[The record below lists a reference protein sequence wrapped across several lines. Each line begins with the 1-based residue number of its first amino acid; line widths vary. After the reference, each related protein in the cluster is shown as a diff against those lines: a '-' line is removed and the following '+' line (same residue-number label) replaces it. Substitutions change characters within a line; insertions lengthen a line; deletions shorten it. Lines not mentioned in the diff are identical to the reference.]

1 MGKRKPAYDELAF
14 VDIPA
19 HGQTPR
25 YHDFAINRRP
35 LSLILTEQNARVTA
49 GVFGWQES
57 KVELRYALQLLLRE
71 RSELPSERVPLYIC
85 ERCADLGC
93 GCIAVKVSEYEECV
107 VWSAFAY
114 DDNFSK
120 QTGEELTSSFPEL
133 RDYYF
138 LRTQY
143 EEALDRFS
151 AGRRMKKKP

>member
-1 MGKRKPAYDELAF
+1 MAKRAKAYDELSF
-14 VDIPA
+14 VDVPA
-19 HGQTPR
+19 RGQTPR
-25 YHDFAINRRP
+25 YFDFAINRRP
-35 LSLILTEQNARVTA
+35 LSLILAAEEAKVTA
-49 GVFGWQES
+49 GVFGWQPS
-57 KVELRYALQLLLRE
+57 QVELRYALQLLLRE
-71 RSELPSERVPLYIC
+71 PSELPSERVPLYIC
-85 ERCADLGC
+85 ERCGDLGC

-120 QTGEELTSSFPEL
+120 PAQELTSSFPDL

-151 AGRRMKKKP
+151 AGRRMKKQR